1 MSNISTHHVWEAQL
15 EDGRWEPYPKHTQL
29 VLEAG
34 LVDDA
39 APATAEIVVL
49 GAAYTVIFERADG
62 EHLQT
67 NLRTGHIRRV
77 RQRKEMRKWM

>member
-39 APATAEIVVL
+39 AAAAAQIVVR
-49 GAAYTVIFERADG
+49 GTAYAVFFERAG
-62 EHLQT
+62 GKHFQT
-67 NLRTGHIRRV
+67 NHRTGHIRPV
-77 RQRKEMRKWM
+77 RQRKEM